1 MHAGDVG
8 FSERVTSLK
17 EIPFNQK
24 KICDPPGHV
33 SSRLSC
39 FQGMLD
45 GAFLP
50 KTEEGSG
57 SDRRFHHF
65 RLVVGHTC
73 NQEPV
78 FTCALVLQAGSELN
92 TNNDQ
97 ILGH

>member
-1 MHAGDVG
+1 MHTGDVG

-33 SSRLSC
+33 SSYLSC

-45 GAFLP
+45 GTFLP
-50 KTEEGSG
+50 KTEEGSVK
-57 SDRRFHHF
+57 DRHFHHF

-73 NQEPV
+73 NQVPV
-78 FTCALVLQAGSELN
+78 YTSFSRLAVNQTPTMIGF
-92 TNNDQ
+92 
-97 ILGH
+97 